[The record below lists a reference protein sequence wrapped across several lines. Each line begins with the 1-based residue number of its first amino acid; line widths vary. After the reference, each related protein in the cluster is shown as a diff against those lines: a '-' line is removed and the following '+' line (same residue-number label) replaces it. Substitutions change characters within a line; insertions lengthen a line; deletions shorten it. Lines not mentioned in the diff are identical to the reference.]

1 MKKYLLLM
9 LLVLIGMGASAST
22 EIKLTLGEKKTDSKN
37 PDWSSQVVTNAKEAI
52 QQGDFL
58 IFSFDEASSS
68 DQYAICNESGT
79 KIYTEGCKDNQDFY
93 NCADGQKDFV
103 LTVTKELYEAIQD
116 GGLQL
121 QYKGLQNLNG
131 CIKRIDV
138 AAGTSYKPTG
148 NYVTEIMS
156 TPQYIENWYSDGF
169 VLKTDHDYVDWTLR
183 VVCME
188 TGDDAY
194 AFLKKNKSGWP
205 SLMSGSDKF
214 SIAGWKYFEI
224 KINGELNG
232 LLRGEGLRIGGNN
245 YYIAGIYVYKDGTTA
260 PNWTEDNSD
269 IVDTYTFSD
278 PIDGTSGWSDWS
290 KGKIDGSFFEFEGR
304 GKGQP
309 GAVESTK
316 KIANTKN
323 NIIRLYLQDVHP
335 ETQISA
341 TDGGDGR
348 AAYIRQR
355 KQDANGGFY
364 YQNYADC
371 GSVDHY
377 DFELSDAITVFA
389 KGGDQ
394 VYKPIIGAEGVKTG
408 MLSTL
413 LLNGMNVAINHGQIT
428 KVEIRKSMVSKYVTG
443 YAVYTG
449 HNLSSQ
455 YWRSVAL
462 PYNLSREQLKKAFGD
477 DVVICELG
485 KSAVTKEKTTEEG
498 NLTHYHYGIS
508 FNFTKIPD
516 TEEGINANYPYMIKL
531 KNDVK
536 ENDSYP
542 IENVMADVRDY
553 QAYEFRTGQFD
564 LSALDAKEPNAGDAN
579 KDKLQKI
586 YDYETKIRTLLT
598 DKVRMIFKSTAPVF
612 DITNTEVGKVE
623 IINGTSNKTVL
634 KIPDNNGGATNYYL
648 YDNVLYPVKKFP
660 VNLSSGLAYVVL
672 PAETQSL
679 FDDQPDDATH
689 TGAKITYF
697 FCDENETT
705 GIEEIDMTPASVC
718 KAQQNV
724 YSLDGQL
731 VHKGLSVEGLAKGI
745 YIVNGKKVIIK

>member
-22 EIKLTLGEKKTDSKN
+22 EIQLELEKTTSSSDV
-37 PDWSSQVVTNAKEAI
+37 WSSQVVTNAKEVI
-52 QQGDFL
+52 KEGDLL

-68 DQYAICNESGT
+68 DQYAICNESGD
-79 KIYTEGCKDNQDFY
+79 KIYTEGCKDNEDWY
-93 NCADGQKDFV
+93 DCANGQKDFV
-103 LTVTKELYEAIQD
+103 LTVTKKFYDAIQS
-116 GGLQL
+116 GGLRL
-121 QYKGLQNLNG
+121 QYKGLKNLNG
-131 CIKRIDV
+131 HIKRIFED
-138 AAGTSYKPTG
+138 GNFYEPTG
-148 NYVTEIMS
+148 SNVKNVTEIMS
-156 TPQYIENWYSDGF
+156 TPQYIENWYSGGY
-169 VLKTDHDYVDWTLR
+169 VLKTDQDYVNKTLR

-194 AFLKKNKSGWP
+194 AFLKKNDSGWP

-245 YYIAGIYVYKDGTTA
+245 YYIAGIYVYDDGTTA
-260 PNWTEDNSD
+260 PNWGEEESD
-269 IVDTYTFSD
+269 VVDTYEFSQ
-278 PIDGTSGWSDWS
+278 PIDGTSGWAN
-290 KGKIDGSFFEFEGR
+290 GKIEGSFFEFTGR
-304 GKGQP
+304 SNGQP
-309 GAVESTK
+309 GAVESPK

-323 NIIRLYLQDVHP
+323 NIIRLYLDNTASN
-335 ETQISA
+335 TQIYA
-341 TDGGDGR
+341 KDAGDGR

-355 KQDANGGFY
+355 KQVENTEKFY
-364 YQNYADC
+364 YQDFADC
-371 GSVDHY
+371 GVADHY
-377 DFELSDAITVFA
+377 DFELSDAITVF
-389 KGGDQ
+389 DEWN
-394 VYKPIIGAEGVKTG
+394 KPKTGTDGVKTG

-413 LLNGMNVAINHGQIT
+413 LLNGMNVGINHGKIW
-428 KVEIRKSMVSKYVTG
+428 KLEIRKSMVSKYVTG
-443 YAVYTG
+443 YAIYMG
-449 HNLSSQ
+449 HKLSSK

-531 KNDVK
+531 KNGVK

-542 IENVMADVRDY
+542 IENVKADVRDY
-553 QAYEFRTGQFD
+553 QAYEFRTGKFD
-564 LSALDAKEPNAGDAN
+564 LSALDAKEPTAGDAN
-579 KDKLQKI
+579 YNELNKI
-586 YDYETKIRTLLT
+586 YKYEQVIKTELT
-598 DKVRMIFKSTAPVF
+598 DARMIFKSTAPVF
-612 DITNTEVGKVE
+612 DITNTGVDMVE
-623 IINGTSNKTVL
+623 IIKGTSNKTVL
-634 KIPDNNGGATNYYL
+634 NIPSENNGATNYYL
-648 YDNVLYPVKKFP
+648 YDNVLYPVKDHS
-660 VNLSSGLAYVVL
+660 VNLSSGLAYVVF
-672 PAETQSL
+672 PAETRIL
-679 FDDQPDDATH
+679 FEKQPDETQA
-689 TGAKITYF
+689 GAKITYF

>member
-22 EIKLTLGEKKTDSKN
+22 EIQLKLEETDSEN
-37 PDWSSQVVTNAKEAI
+37 PEWSSLVVTNAGEIK
-52 QQGDFL
+52 QGDFL
-58 IFSFDEASSS
+58 IFSFDPASSS
-68 DQYAICNESGT
+68 DQYAISNKNGD
-79 KIYTEGCKDNQDFY
+79 KIYTVGCKNNQNWY
-93 NCADGQKDFV
+93 NCADGQKYFV
-103 LTVTKELYEAIQD
+103 LTVTKKFCDDIQRD
-116 GGLQL
+116 GLLL
-121 QYKGLQNLNG
+121 QYKGLKNLKG
-131 CIKRIDV
+131 YIKRID
-138 AAGTSYKPTG
+138 YKPTG
-148 NYVTEIMS
+148 DNVTEIMS
-156 TPQYIENWYSDGF
+156 TPQYIKDWYSEGY
-169 VLKTDHDYVDWTLR
+169 VLHTNQDYTNQTLR

-245 YYIAGIYVYKDGTTA
+245 YYIAGIYVYDDGTTA
-260 PNWTEDNSD
+260 PNWGEEESD
-269 IVDTYTFSD
+269 IVDTYDFQNSV
-278 PIDGTSGWSDWS
+278 DGPVEGSSDWAS
-290 KGKIDGSFFEFEGR
+290 RTIAGSFFEFKGR
-304 GKGQP
+304 GQQRAIEP
-309 GAVESTK
+309 TK

-323 NIIRLYLQDVHP
+323 NIFRLYLKDTTSD
-335 ETQISA
+335 TQISA
-341 TDGGDGR
+341 KDAGDVN
-348 AAYIRQR
+348 AAYIRER
-355 KQDANGGFY
+355 KHDITNNSFY
-364 YQNYADC
+364 YQNFADC
-371 GSVDHY
+371 GVADHY
-377 DFELSDAITVFA
+377 DFELSDAITVF
-389 KGGDQ
+389 DDWD
-394 VYKPIIGAEGVKTG
+394 KPKTGTDGVKTG

-413 LLNGMNVAINHGQIT
+413 LLNGMNVGIKHGTIT
-428 KVEIRKSMVSKYVTG
+428 KLEIRKSMVSKYVTG
-443 YAVYTG
+443 YAIYMG
-449 HNLSSQ
+449 HKLSNT

-462 PYNLSREQLKKAFGD
+462 PYNLSHKQLKKAFGD

-531 KNDVK
+531 KSGVK
-536 ENDSYP
+536 PADFYP
-542 IENVMADVRDY
+542 IENVKADVRDY
-553 QAYEFRTGQFD
+553 QAYEFRTGQFN
-564 LSALDAKEPNAGDAN
+564 LDELNATMPAAGDHN
-579 KDKLQKI
+579 YDKLKDI
-586 YDYETKIRTLLT
+586 YDYEQEIKSKLT
-598 DKVRMIFKSTAPVF
+598 DKVHMIFKSTAPVF
-612 DITNTEVGKVE
+612 DITNTGVGNVE
-623 IINGTSNKTVL
+623 IINSTSNKTVL
-634 KIPDNNGGATNYYL
+634 KIPSENADATNYYL
-648 YDNVLYPVKKFP
+648 YDNVLYPVKDHS
-660 VNLSSGLAYVVL
+660 VNLSSGLAYVVF
-672 PAETQSL
+672 PAETRIL
-679 FDDQPDDATH
+679 FEKQPDETQA
-689 TGAKITYF
+689 GAKITYF

>member
-22 EIKLTLGEKKTDSKN
+22 DEIQLTWGENTSSSDG
-37 PDWSSQVVTNAKEAI
+37 WSSRVVTNAKEMI
-52 QQGDFL
+52 KQGDFL

-68 DQYAICNESGT
+68 DQYAICNESGD
-79 KIYTEGCKDNQDFY
+79 KIYTVGCKNNQNWY
-93 NCADGQKDFV
+93 NCANGQKDFV
-103 LTVTKELYEAIQD
+103 LTVTKKFYDAIQS
-116 GGLQL
+116 GGLRL
-121 QYKGLQNLNG
+121 QYKGLKRLKG
-131 CIKRIDV
+131 YIKRID
-138 AAGTSYKPTG
+138 YKPTG
-148 NYVTEIMS
+148 SDVTEIMS
-156 TPQYIENWYSDGF
+156 TPQYIKDWYSDGY
-169 VLKTDHDYVDWTLR
+169 VLHTDQDYVNKTLR

-194 AFLKKNKSGWP
+194 AFLKRNDDGWP

-232 LLRGEGLRIGGNN
+232 LLRGNGLRIGGNN
-245 YYIAGIYVYKDGTTA
+245 YYIAGIYVYNDGTMA

-269 IVDTYTFSD
+269 IVDTYTFSQ

-290 KGKIDGSFFEFEGR
+290 SGRIDGSFFEFEGR

-309 GAVESTK
+309 GAVESLK

-335 ETQISA
+335 ETQIAA

-348 AAYIRQR
+348 ATYIRQR

-389 KGGDQ
+389 KGDQ
-394 VYKPIIGAEGVKTG
+394 GYRPIIGADGVKTG

-413 LLNGMNVAINHGQIT
+413 LLNGMNVAIYHGKIT
-428 KVEIRKSMVSKYVTG
+428 KVEIRKSMVSKYVSG
-443 YAVYTG
+443 YAIYTG
-449 HNLSSQ
+449 HHLSSK

-462 PYNLSREQLKKAFGD
+462 PYNLSHKQLKKAFGD

-531 KNDVK
+531 KSGVK
-536 ENDSYP
+536 PADFYP
-542 IENVMADVRDY
+542 IENVKADVRDY

-564 LSALDAKEPNAGDAN
+564 LSALDAKEPTAGDKN
-579 KDKLQKI
+579 YDELNKI
-586 YDYETKIRTLLT
+586 YKYEQDIKTDLT
-598 DKVRMIFKSTAPVF
+598 DAHMIFKSTAPVF
-612 DITNTEVGKVE
+612 DITNTDVGSVE
-623 IINGTSNKTVL
+623 NINGIPHKTVL
-634 KIPDNNGGATNYYL
+634 NIPSENNGATNYYL
-648 YDNVLYPVKKFP
+648 YDNVLYPVKDKS
-660 VNLSSGLAYVVL
+660 VKLSSGLAYVVF
-672 PAETQSL
+672 PAETRIL
-679 FDDQPDDATH
+679 FEKQPDETQA
-689 TGAKITYF
+689 GAKITYF

-705 GIEEIDMTPASVC
+705 GIEEIDMTPTSVC

-731 VHKGLSVEGLAKGI
+731 IHKGLSVEGLAKGI

>member
-22 EIKLTLGEKKTDSKN
+22 DIQLKLEKTDSEN
-37 PDWSSQVVTNAKEAI
+37 PEWSSLVVTNAGEIK
-52 QQGDFL
+52 QGDFL

-68 DQYAICNESGT
+68 DQYAICNESGD
-79 KIYTEGCKDNQDFY
+79 KIYTVGCKNNQNWY
-93 NCADGQKDFV
+93 NCAGGQKDFV
-103 LTVTKELYEAIQD
+103 LTVTKKFYDAIQS
-116 GGLQL
+116 GGLRL
-121 QYKGLQNLNG
+121 QYKGLKHLNG
-131 CIKRIDV
+131 YIKRID
-138 AAGTSYKPTG
+138 YKPTG
-148 NYVTEIMS
+148 SNVTNVTEIMS

-169 VLKTDHDYVDWTLR
+169 VLHTDQDYVNKTLR

-245 YYIAGIYVYKDGTTA
+245 YYIAGIYVYDDGTTA

-269 IVDTYTFSD
+269 IVDTYTFSN
-278 PIDGTSGWSDWS
+278 PIDGTSDWSDWS
-290 KGKIDGSFFEFEGR
+290 SGRIDGSFFEFEGR

-323 NIIRLYLQDVHP
+323 NIIRLCLQDVQP
-335 ETQISA
+335 DALISA

-348 AAYIRQR
+348 ATYIRQR

-389 KGGDQ
+389 KGDQ
-394 VYKPIIGAEGVKTG
+394 GYRPITGAAGVKTG

-413 LLNGMNVAINHGQIT
+413 LLNGMNVAIYHGKIT

-443 YAVYTG
+443 YAIYTG
-449 HNLSSQ
+449 HHLSSK

-462 PYNLSREQLKKAFGD
+462 PYNLSHKQLKKAFGD

-531 KNDVK
+531 KSGVK
-536 ENDSYP
+536 PADFYP
-542 IENVMADVRDY
+542 IENVKADVRDY
-553 QAYEFRTGQFD
+553 QAYEFRTGQFN
-564 LSALDAKEPNAGDAN
+564 LDELNATMPAAGDHN
-579 KDKLQKI
+579 YDKLKEI
-586 YDYETKIRTLLT
+586 YDYEQEIKSKLT
-598 DKVRMIFKSTAPVF
+598 DKVHMIFKSTAPVF
-612 DITNTEVGKVE
+612 DITNTGVGNVE
-623 IINGTSNKTVL
+623 IINSTSNKTVL
-634 KIPDNNGGATNYYL
+634 KIPSENADATNYYL
-648 YDNVLYPVKKFP
+648 YDNVLYPVKDHS
-660 VNLSSGLAYVVL
+660 VNLSSGLAYVVF
-672 PAETQSL
+672 PAETRIL
-679 FDDQPDDATH
+679 FEKQPDETQA
-689 TGAKITYF
+689 GAKITYF

>member
-22 EIKLTLGEKKTDSKN
+22 DEIQLTWGETTSSSDG
-37 PDWSSQVVTNAKEAI
+37 WSSLVVTNAKEVI
-52 QQGDFL
+52 KEGDLL
-58 IFSFDEASSS
+58 IFSFDAASST
-68 DQYAICNESGT
+68 DQYAISNENGV
-79 KIYTEGCKDNQDFY
+79 KIYTEGCKDNEDWY
-93 NCADGQKDFV
+93 DCANGQKDFV
-103 LTVTKELYEAIQD
+103 LTVTRKFYDDIHN
-116 GGLQL
+116 GGLRL
-121 QYKGLQNLNG
+121 QYKGLKNLNG
-131 CIKRIDV
+131 HIKRFED
-138 AAGTSYKPTG
+138 GNFYKPTG
-148 NYVTEIMS
+148 SNVTEIMS
-156 TPQYIENWYSDGF
+156 TPQHIENWYSNGF
-169 VLKTDHDYVDWTLR
+169 VLKTDHDYVNWTLR
-183 VVCME
+183 VVCKE

-194 AFLKKNKSGWP
+194 AFLKRNDDGWP

-232 LLRGEGLRIGGNN
+232 LLRGNGLRIGGNN
-245 YYIAGIYVYKDGTTA
+245 YYIAGIYVYNDGTMA

-269 IVDTYTFSD
+269 IVDTYTFSQ

-290 KGKIDGSFFEFEGR
+290 SGRIDGSFFEFEGR

-323 NIIRLYLQDVHP
+323 NIIRLYLQKAQSDA
-335 ETQISA
+335 QISA

-371 GSVDHY
+371 GYVDHY

-389 KGGDQ
+389 KGDQ
-394 VYKPIIGAEGVKTG
+394 GYKPIIGAEGVKTG

-413 LLNGMNVAINHGQIT
+413 LLNGMNVAIYHGKIT

-443 YAVYTG
+443 YAIYTG
-449 HNLSSQ
+449 HKLSST

-462 PYNLSREQLKKAFGD
+462 PYNLSREQLEKAFGK

-485 KSAVTKEKTTEEG
+485 ESKVTKEKTTEEG

-508 FNFTKIPD
+508 FNFTKIPNG
-516 TEEGINANYPYMIKL
+516 EGINANYPYMIKL
-531 KNDVK
+531 KNGVK
-536 ENDSYP
+536 PADFYP
-542 IENVMADVRDY
+542 IENVKADVRDY
-553 QAYEFRTGQFD
+553 QAYEFRTGQFN
-564 LSALDAKEPNAGDAN
+564 LDELNATMPAAGDHN
-579 KDKLQKI
+579 YDKLKEI
-586 YDYETKIRTLLT
+586 YDYEQEIKTDLT
-598 DKVRMIFKSTAPVF
+598 DARMIFKSTAPVF
-612 DITNTEVGKVE
+612 NITNTGVDKVE
-623 IINGTSNKTVL
+623 IIKGTSNKTVL
-634 KIPDNNGGATNYYL
+634 NIPSENNGATNYYL
-648 YDNVLYPVKKFP
+648 YDNVLYPVKKSP
-660 VNLSSGLAYVVL
+660 VKLSSGLAYVVL
-672 PAETQSL
+672 PAETRSL
-679 FDDQPDDATH
+679 FDNQPDDAAQA
-689 TGAKITYF
+689 GAKITYF

>member
-9 LLVLIGMGASAST
+9 LLVLIGMEASAST
-22 EIKLTLGEKKTDSKN
+22 DEIQLTWGEKTSSSDG
-37 PDWSSQVVTNAKEAI
+37 WSSLMVTNAGEIK
-52 QQGDFL
+52 QGDFL

-68 DQYAICNESGT
+68 DQYAISNKSGD
-79 KIYTEGCKDNQDFY
+79 KIYTVGCKNNQNWY
-93 NCADGQKDFV
+93 NCADGQKYFV
-103 LTVTKELYEAIQD
+103 LTVTKKFCDDIQRD
-116 GGLQL
+116 GLLL
-121 QYKGLQNLNG
+121 QYKGLKNLKG
-131 CIKRIDV
+131 YIKRID
-138 AAGTSYKPTG
+138 YKPTG
-148 NYVTEIMS
+148 DNVTEIMS
-156 TPQYIENWYSDGF
+156 TPQYIKDWYSDGY
-169 VLKTDHDYVDWTLR
+169 VLKTDQDYVNKTLR

-245 YYIAGIYVYKDGTTA
+245 YYIAGIYVYDDGTTA
-260 PNWTEDNSD
+260 PNWGEEESD
-269 IVDTYTFSD
+269 IVDTYDFQNSV
-278 PIDGTSGWSDWS
+278 DGPVEGSSDWAS
-290 KGKIDGSFFEFEGR
+290 RTIAGSFFEFKGR
-304 GKGQP
+304 GQQRAIEP
-309 GAVESTK
+309 TK

-323 NIIRLYLQDVHP
+323 NIIRLYLKDTTSD
-335 ETQISA
+335 TQISA
-341 TDGGDGR
+341 KDAGDVN
-348 AAYIRQR
+348 AAYIRER
-355 KQDANGGFY
+355 KHDITNNSFY
-364 YQNYADC
+364 YQNFADC
-371 GSVDHY
+371 GVADHY
-377 DFELSDAITVFA
+377 DFELSDAITVF
-389 KGGDQ
+389 DDWD
-394 VYKPIIGAEGVKTG
+394 KPKTGTDGVKTG

-413 LLNGMNVAINHGQIT
+413 LLNGMNVGIKHGTIT
-428 KVEIRKSMVSKYVTG
+428 KLEIRKSMVSKYVTG
-443 YAVYTG
+443 YAIYMG
-449 HNLSSQ
+449 HKLSNT

-462 PYNLSREQLKKAFGD
+462 PYNLSREQLEKAFGD

-485 KSAVTKEKTTEEG
+485 ESKVTKEKTTEEG

-531 KNDVK
+531 KSGVK
-536 ENDSYP
+536 PADFYP
-542 IENVMADVRDY
+542 IENVKADVRDY

-564 LSALDAKEPNAGDAN
+564 LSALDAKEPTAGD
-579 KDKLQKI
+579 DKYEKLKEI
-586 YDYETKIRTLLT
+586 YDYEQEIKEDLT
-598 DKVRMIFKSTAPVF
+598 DARMIFKSTAPVF
-612 DITNTEVGKVE
+612 DITNTGVDKVE

-634 KIPDNNGGATNYYL
+634 NIPSENGGATNYYL
-648 YDNVLYPVKKFP
+648 YDNVLYPVKTSP
-660 VNLSSGLAYVVL
+660 VKLSSGLAYVVF
-672 PAETQSL
+672 PAATRIL
-679 FDDQPDDATH
+679 FEQPDDTAQA
-689 TGAKITYF
+689 GAKITYF

>member
-22 EIKLTLGEKKTDSKN
+22 DEIQLTWGEKTSSSDG
-37 PDWSSQVVTNAKEAI
+37 WSSLVVTNAGEIK
-52 QQGDFL
+52 QGDFL
-58 IFSFDEASSS
+58 IFSFDAASSS
-68 DQYAICNESGT
+68 DLYAISNKSGD
-79 KIYTEGCKDNQDFY
+79 KIYTVGCKNNQNWY
-93 NCADGQKDFV
+93 NCADGQEYFV
-103 LTVTKELYEAIQD
+103 LTVTKKFCDDIQKD
-116 GGLQL
+116 GLLL
-121 QYKGLQNLNG
+121 QYKGLQHLKG
-131 CIKRIDV
+131 YIKRID
-138 AAGTSYKPTG
+138 YKPTG
-148 NYVTEIMS
+148 DNVTNVTEIMS
-156 TPQYIENWYSDGF
+156 TPQYIKDWYSDGF
-169 VLKTDHDYVDWTLR
+169 VLHTDQDYVNKTLR

-224 KINGELNG
+224 KINGELDG

-245 YYIAGIYVYKDGTTA
+245 YYIAGIYVYDDGTTA
-260 PNWTEDNSD
+260 PNWGEEESD
-269 IVDTYTFSD
+269 IVDTYDFQNSV
-278 PIDGTSGWSDWS
+278 DGPVEGSSDWAS
-290 KGKIDGSFFEFEGR
+290 RTIAGSFFEFKGR
-304 GKGQP
+304 GQQRAIEP
-309 GAVESTK
+309 TK

-323 NIIRLYLQDVHP
+323 NIIRLYLKDTTSD
-335 ETQISA
+335 TQISA
-341 TDGGDGR
+341 KDAGDVN
-348 AAYIRQR
+348 AAYIRER
-355 KQDANGGFY
+355 KHDITNNSFY
-364 YQNYADC
+364 YQNFADC
-371 GSVDHY
+371 GVADHY
-377 DFELSDAITVFA
+377 DFELSDAITVF
-389 KGGDQ
+389 DDWD
-394 VYKPIIGAEGVKTG
+394 KPKTGTDGVKTG

-413 LLNGMNVAINHGQIT
+413 LLNGMNVGIKHGTIT
-428 KVEIRKSMVSKYVTG
+428 KLEIRKSMVSKYVTG
-443 YAVYTG
+443 YAIYMG
-449 HNLSSQ
+449 HKLSNT

-485 KSAVTKEKTTEEG
+485 ESKVTKEKTTEEG

-531 KNDVK
+531 KSGVK
-536 ENDSYP
+536 PADFYP
-542 IENVMADVRDY
+542 IENVKADVRDY
-553 QAYEFRTGQFD
+553 QAYEFRTGHFD
-564 LSALDAKEPNAGDAN
+564 LSALDATMPAAGDAN
-579 KDKLQKI
+579 YDKLKEI
-586 YDYETKIRTLLT
+586 YDYEQDIKTDLT
-598 DKVRMIFKSTAPVF
+598 DARMIFKSTAPVF
-612 DITNTEVGKVE
+612 DITNTGVDKVE

-634 KIPDNNGGATNYYL
+634 NIPSENNGATNYYL
-648 YDNVLYPVKKFP
+648 YDNVLYPVKKSP
-660 VNLSSGLAYVVL
+660 VKLSSGLAYVVF
-672 PAETQSL
+672 PAATRIL
-679 FDDQPDDATH
+679 FEQPDDTAQA
-689 TGAKITYF
+689 GAKITYF

>member
-22 EIKLTLGEKKTDSKN
+22 DEIQLTWGENTSSSDG
-37 PDWSSQVVTNAKEAI
+37 WSSRVVTNAKEMI
-52 QQGDFL
+52 KQGDFL

-68 DQYAICNESGT
+68 DQYAICNESGD
-79 KIYTEGCKDNQDFY
+79 KIYTVGCKNNQNWY
-93 NCADGQKDFV
+93 NCANGQKDFV
-103 LTVTKELYEAIQD
+103 LTVTKKFYDAIQS
-116 GGLQL
+116 GGLRL
-121 QYKGLQNLNG
+121 QYKGLKSLKG
-131 CIKRIDV
+131 YIKRID
-138 AAGTSYKPTG
+138 YKPTG
-148 NYVTEIMS
+148 SDVTEIMS

-169 VLKTDHDYVDWTLR
+169 VLHTDQDYVNKTIR

-194 AFLKKNKSGWP
+194 AFLKRNDDGWP

-232 LLRGEGLRIGGNN
+232 LLRGNGLRIGGNN
-245 YYIAGIYVYKDGTTA
+245 YYIAGIYVYDDGTTA

-278 PIDGTSGWSDWS
+278 PIDGTNGWSDWS
-290 KGKIDGSFFEFEGR
+290 KGRIDGSFFEFEGR
-304 GKGQP
+304 SKGQP
-309 GAVESTK
+309 GAVESLK

-335 ETQISA
+335 DTQISA

-348 AAYIRQR
+348 ATYIRQR

-371 GSVDHY
+371 GSAPYY

-389 KGGDQ
+389 KGDQ
-394 VYKPIIGAEGVKTG
+394 GYRPIIGADGVKTG

-413 LLNGMNVAINHGQIT
+413 LLNGMNVAINHGKIT

-443 YAVYTG
+443 YAIYTG
-449 HNLSSQ
+449 HHLSSQ

-462 PYNLSREQLKKAFGD
+462 PYNLSRDQLKKAFGN

-485 KSAVTKEKTTEEG
+485 KSEVTKEKTTEG
-498 NLTHYHYGIS
+498 NQTHYHYGIS
-508 FNFTKIPD
+508 FNFTEIPD

-531 KNDVK
+531 KNGVK
-536 ENDSYP
+536 PADFYP
-542 IENVMADVRDY
+542 IENVKADVRDY
-553 QAYEFRTGQFD
+553 QAYEFRTGQFN
-564 LSALDAKEPNAGDAN
+564 LDELNATMPAAGDHN
-579 KDKLQKI
+579 YDKLKEI
-586 YDYETKIRTLLT
+586 YDYEQDIKTDLT
-598 DKVRMIFKSTAPVF
+598 DARMIFKSTAPVF
-612 DITNTEVGKVE
+612 DITNTGVGNVE
-623 IINGTSNKTVL
+623 IIKGTSNKTVL
-634 KIPDNNGGATNYYL
+634 NIPSENNGATNYYL
-648 YDNVLYPVKKFP
+648 YDNVLYPVKKSP
-660 VNLSSGLAYVVL
+660 VKLSSGLAYVVF
-672 PAETQSL
+672 PAATRIL
-679 FDDQPDDATH
+679 FEQPDDTAQA
-689 TGAKITYF
+689 GAKITYF

>member
-22 EIKLTLGEKKTDSKN
+22 DEIQLTWGETTSSSDG
-37 PDWSSQVVTNAKEAI
+37 WSSQVVTNAEKI
-52 QQGDFL
+52 KQGDFL
-58 IFSFDEASSS
+58 IFSFDAASSS
-68 DQYAICNESGT
+68 DQYAISNKSGD
-79 KIYTEGCKDNQDFY
+79 KIYTVGCKNNQNWY
-93 NCADGQKDFV
+93 NCADGQEYFV
-103 LTVTKELYEAIQD
+103 LTVTKKFCDDIQKD
-116 GGLQL
+116 GLLL
-121 QYKGLQNLNG
+121 QYKGLKHLNG
-131 CIKRIDV
+131 YIKRID
-138 AAGTSYKPTG
+138 YKPTG
-148 NYVTEIMS
+148 SNVTEIMS
-156 TPQYIENWYSDGF
+156 TPQYIENWYSDGY
-169 VLKTDHDYVDWTLR
+169 VLHTNQDYTNKTLR

-245 YYIAGIYVYKDGTTA
+245 YYIAGIYVYDDGTTA
-260 PNWTEDNSD
+260 PNWGEEESD
-269 IVDTYTFSD
+269 IVDTYDFQNSV
-278 PIDGTSGWSDWS
+278 DGPVEGSSDWAS
-290 KGKIDGSFFEFEGR
+290 RTIAGSFFEFKGR
-304 GKGQP
+304 GQQRAIEP
-309 GAVESTK
+309 TK

-323 NIIRLYLQDVHP
+323 NIIRLYLKDTTSD
-335 ETQISA
+335 TQISA
-341 TDGGDGR
+341 KDAGDVN
-348 AAYIRQR
+348 AAYIRER
-355 KQDANGGFY
+355 KHDITNNSFY
-364 YQNYADC
+364 YQNFADC
-371 GSVDHY
+371 GVADHY
-377 DFELSDAITVFA
+377 DFELSDAITVF
-389 KGGDQ
+389 DDWD
-394 VYKPIIGAEGVKTG
+394 KPKTGTDGVKTG

-413 LLNGMNVAINHGQIT
+413 LLNGMNVGIKHGTIT
-428 KVEIRKSMVSKYVTG
+428 KLEIRKSMVSKYVTG
-443 YAVYTG
+443 YAIYMG
-449 HNLSSQ
+449 HKLSNT

-462 PYNLSREQLKKAFGD
+462 PYNLSREQLEKAFGD

-485 KSAVTKEKTTEEG
+485 ESKVTKEKTTEEG

-531 KNDVK
+531 KSGVK
-536 ENDSYP
+536 PADFYP
-542 IENVMADVRDY
+542 IENVKADVRDY
-553 QAYEFRTGQFD
+553 QAYEFRTGHFD
-564 LSALDAKEPNAGDAN
+564 LSALDATMPAVGDAN
-579 KDKLQKI
+579 YDKLKEI
-586 YDYETKIRTLLT
+586 YDYEQDIKTDLT
-598 DKVRMIFKSTAPVF
+598 DARMIFKSTAPVF
-612 DITNTEVGKVE
+612 DITNTGVDKVE

-634 KIPDNNGGATNYYL
+634 NIPSENNGATNYYL
-648 YDNVLYPVKKFP
+648 YDNVLYPVKKSP
-660 VNLSSGLAYVVL
+660 VKLSSGLAYVVF
-672 PAETQSL
+672 PAATRIL
-679 FDDQPDDATH
+679 FEQPDDTAQA
-689 TGAKITYF
+689 GAKITYF

>member
-22 EIKLTLGEKKTDSKN
+22 DEIQLTWGEKTSSSDG
-37 PDWSSQVVTNAKEAI
+37 WSSLMVTNAGEIK
-52 QQGDFL
+52 QGDFL

-68 DQYAICNESGT
+68 DQYAISNKNGD
-79 KIYTEGCKDNQDFY
+79 KIYTVGCKNNQNWY
-93 NCADGQKDFV
+93 NCADGQKYFV
-103 LTVTKELYEAIQD
+103 LTVTKKFCDDIQRD
-116 GGLQL
+116 GLLL
-121 QYKGLQNLNG
+121 QYKGLKNLKG
-131 CIKRIDV
+131 YIKRID
-138 AAGTSYKPTG
+138 YKPTG
-148 NYVTEIMS
+148 SNVTNVTEIMS
-156 TPQYIENWYSDGF
+156 KPQYIENWYSDGF
-169 VLKTDHDYVDWTLR
+169 VLHTDQNYVNKTLR

-245 YYIAGIYVYKDGTTA
+245 YYIAGIYVYDDGTTA
-260 PNWTEDNSD
+260 PNWGEEESD
-269 IVDTYTFSD
+269 IVDTYDFQNSV
-278 PIDGTSGWSDWS
+278 DGPVEGSSDWAS
-290 KGKIDGSFFEFEGR
+290 RTIAGSFFEFKGR
-304 GKGQP
+304 GQQRAIEP
-309 GAVESTK
+309 TK

-323 NIIRLYLQDVHP
+323 NIIRLYLKDTTSD
-335 ETQISA
+335 TQISA
-341 TDGGDGR
+341 KDAGDVN
-348 AAYIRQR
+348 AAYIRER
-355 KQDANGGFY
+355 KHDITNNSFY
-364 YQNYADC
+364 YQNFADC
-371 GSVDHY
+371 GVADHY
-377 DFELSDAITVFA
+377 DFELSDAITVF
-389 KGGDQ
+389 DDWD
-394 VYKPIIGAEGVKTG
+394 KPKTGTDGVKTG

-413 LLNGMNVAINHGQIT
+413 LLNGMNVGIKHGTIT
-428 KVEIRKSMVSKYVTG
+428 KLEIRKSMVSKYVTG
-443 YAVYTG
+443 YAIYMG
-449 HNLSSQ
+449 HKLSNT

-462 PYNLSREQLKKAFGD
+462 PYNLSREQLEKSFGD

-485 KSAVTKEKTTEEG
+485 ESKVTKEKTTEEG
-498 NLTHYHYGIS
+498 NLTHYHYSIS

-516 TEEGINANYPYMIKL
+516 GEGINANYPYMIKL
-531 KNDVK
+531 KSGVK
-536 ENDSYP
+536 PADFYP
-542 IENVMADVRDY
+542 IENVKADVRDY

-564 LSALDAKEPNAGDAN
+564 LSALDAKEPTAGDKN
-579 KDKLQKI
+579 YDELNKI
-586 YDYETKIRTLLT
+586 YKYEQDIKTDLT
-598 DKVRMIFKSTAPVF
+598 DARMIFKSTAPVF
-612 DITNTEVGKVE
+612 DITNTGVDKVE

-634 KIPDNNGGATNYYL
+634 NIPSENNGATNYYL
-648 YDNVLYPVKKFP
+648 YDNVLYPVKDKS
-660 VNLSSGLAYVVL
+660 VKLSSGLAYVVF
-672 PAETQSL
+672 PAATRIL
-679 FDDQPDDATH
+679 FEQPDDTAQA
-689 TGAKITYF
+689 GAKITYF

>member
-22 EIKLTLGEKKTDSKN
+22 EIQLELEKTTSSSDG
-37 PDWSSQVVTNAKEAI
+37 WSSQVVTNAKEAI

-58 IFSFDEASSS
+58 IFSFDPASSS
-68 DQYAICNESGT
+68 DQYAICNESGD
-79 KIYTEGCKDNQDFY
+79 KIYTVGCKNNQNWY
-93 NCADGQKDFV
+93 NCANGQKDFV
-103 LTVTKELYEAIQD
+103 LTVTKKFYDAIQS
-116 GGLQL
+116 GGLRL
-121 QYKGLQNLNG
+121 QYKGLQHLNG
-131 CIKRIDV
+131 YIKRID
-138 AAGTSYKPTG
+138 YKPTG
-148 NYVTEIMS
+148 DNVTEIMS
-156 TPQYIENWYSDGF
+156 TPQYIKDWYSDGY
-169 VLKTDHDYVDWTLR
+169 VLHTDQDYVNKTLR

-194 AFLKKNKSGWP
+194 AFLKRNDDGWP

-232 LLRGEGLRIGGNN
+232 LLRGNGLRIGGNN
-245 YYIAGIYVYKDGTTA
+245 YYIAGIYVYDDGTTA

-290 KGKIDGSFFEFEGR
+290 KGRIDGSFFEFEGR
-304 GKGQP
+304 SKGQP
-309 GAVESTK
+309 GAVESLK

-335 ETQISA
+335 DTQISA

-348 AAYIRQR
+348 ATYIRQR

-371 GSVDHY
+371 GYVDHY
-377 DFELSDAITVFA
+377 DFELSDAITVFG
-389 KGGDQ
+389 KGDQ
-394 VYKPIIGAEGVKTG
+394 GYKPIIGAEGVKTG

-413 LLNGMNVAINHGQIT
+413 LLNGMNVAINHGKIT

-443 YAVYTG
+443 YAIYTG
-449 HNLSSQ
+449 HKLSST

-462 PYNLSREQLKKAFGD
+462 PYNLSREQLEKAFGK

-485 KSAVTKEKTTEEG
+485 ESKVTKEETKTD

-516 TEEGINANYPYMIKL
+516 GEGINANYPYMIKL
-531 KNDVK
+531 KNGVK
-536 ENDSYP
+536 PADFYP
-542 IENVMADVRDY
+542 IENVKADVRDY
-553 QAYEFRTGQFD
+553 QAYEFRTGKFD

-579 KDKLQKI
+579 KEKLQEI
-586 YDYETKIRTLLT
+586 YDYEQEIKSKLT
-598 DKVRMIFKSTAPVF
+598 DKVHMIFKSTAPVF
-612 DITNTEVGKVE
+612 DITNTGVGNVE
-623 IINGTSNKTVL
+623 IINHTSNKTVL
-634 KIPDNNGGATNYYL
+634 NIPSENADATNYYL
-648 YDNVLYPVKKFP
+648 YDNVLYPVKDHS
-660 VNLSSGLAYVVL
+660 VNLSSGLAYVVF
-672 PAETQSL
+672 PAATRIL
-679 FDDQPDDATH
+679 FEQPDDTAQA
-689 TGAKITYF
+689 GAKITYF

-745 YIVNGKKVIIK
+745 YIVNGKR

>member
-22 EIKLTLGEKKTDSKN
+22 DEIQLTWGENTSSSDG
-37 PDWSSQVVTNAKEAI
+37 WSSRVVTNAKEMI
-52 QQGDFL
+52 KQGDFL

-68 DQYAICNESGT
+68 DQYAICNESGD
-79 KIYTEGCKDNQDFY
+79 KIYTVGCKNNQNWY
-93 NCADGQKDFV
+93 NCANGQKDFV
-103 LTVTKELYEAIQD
+103 LTVTKKFYDAIQS
-116 GGLQL
+116 GGLRL
-121 QYKGLQNLNG
+121 QYKGLKSLKG
-131 CIKRIDV
+131 YIKRID
-138 AAGTSYKPTG
+138 YKPTG
-148 NYVTEIMS
+148 SDVTEIMS
-156 TPQYIENWYSDGF
+156 TPQYIENWYSEGF
-169 VLKTDHDYVDWTLR
+169 VLHTDQDYLNKTLR

-194 AFLKKNKSGWP
+194 AFLKRNDDGWP

-232 LLRGEGLRIGGNN
+232 LLRGNGLRIGGNN
-245 YYIAGIYVYKDGTTA
+245 YYIAGIYVYDDGTMA
-260 PNWTEDNSD
+260 PNWGEEESD
-269 IVDTYTFSD
+269 VVDTYEFSQ
-278 PIDGTSGWSDWS
+278 PIDGSNGWASYTIS
-290 KGKIDGSFFEFEGR
+290 GSFFEFKGR
-304 GKGQP
+304 GQQHAIEP
-309 GAVESTK
+309 TK

-323 NIIRLYLQDVHP
+323 NIIRLYLKDTTSD
-335 ETQISA
+335 TQISA
-341 TDGGDGR
+341 KDAGDVN
-348 AAYIRQR
+348 AAYIRER
-355 KQDANGGFY
+355 KHDKTNNSFY
-364 YQNYADC
+364 YQNFADC
-371 GSVDHY
+371 GVADHY

-389 KGGDQ
+389 D
-394 VYKPIIGAEGVKTG
+394 YNMPIINDPAGVKTG

-413 LLNGMNVAINHGQIT
+413 LLNGMNVGIKHGTIT
-428 KVEIRKSMVSKYVTG
+428 KLEIRKSMVSKYVTG
-443 YAVYTG
+443 YAIYMG
-449 HNLSSQ
+449 HKLSNT

-462 PYNLSREQLKKAFGD
+462 PYNLSREQLEKAFGD

-485 KSAVTKEKTTEEG
+485 ESKVTKEETKTD

-516 TEEGINANYPYMIKL
+516 GEGINANYPYMIKL
-531 KNDVK
+531 KSGVK
-536 ENDSYP
+536 PADFYP
-542 IENVMADVRDY
+542 IENVKADVRDY

-579 KDKLQKI
+579 KDKLQEI
-586 YDYETKIRTLLT
+586 YDYEQEIKTHLT
-598 DKVRMIFKSTAPVF
+598 DARMIFKSTAPVF
-612 DITNTEVGKVE
+612 DITNTGVGNVE
-623 IINGTSNKTVL
+623 IINSTSNKTVL
-634 KIPDNNGGATNYYL
+634 NIPSKNAGATNYYL
-648 YDNVLYPVKKFP
+648 YDNVLYPVKDHS
-660 VNLSSGLAYVVL
+660 VNLSSGLAYVVF
-672 PAETQSL
+672 PAATRIL
-679 FDDQPDDATH
+679 FEQPDDTAQA
-689 TGAKITYF
+689 GAKITYF

>member
-22 EIKLTLGEKKTDSKN
+22 DEIQLTWGETTCSSDG
-37 PDWSSQVVTNAKEAI
+37 WSSLVVTNAKEVI
-52 QQGDFL
+52 KEGDLL
-58 IFSFDEASSS
+58 IFSFDAASST
-68 DQYAICNESGT
+68 DQYAISNENGV
-79 KIYTEGCKDNQDFY
+79 KIYTEGCKDNEDWY
-93 NCADGQKDFV
+93 DCANGQKDFV
-103 LTVTKELYEAIQD
+103 LTVTRKFYDDIHN
-116 GGLQL
+116 GGLRL
-121 QYKGLQNLNG
+121 QYKGLKNLNG
-131 CIKRIDV
+131 HIKRFED
-138 AAGTSYKPTG
+138 GNFYKPTG
-148 NYVTEIMS
+148 SNVTEIMS
-156 TPQYIENWYSDGF
+156 TPQHIENWYSNGF
-169 VLKTDHDYVDWTLR
+169 VLKTDHDYVNWTLR
-183 VVCME
+183 VVCKE

-194 AFLKKNKSGWP
+194 AFLKRNDDGWP

-232 LLRGEGLRIGGNN
+232 LLRGNGLRIGGNN
-245 YYIAGIYVYKDGTTA
+245 YYIAGIYVYNDGTMA

-269 IVDTYTFSD
+269 IVDTYTFSQ

-290 KGKIDGSFFEFEGR
+290 SGRIDGSFFEFEGR

-323 NIIRLYLQDVHP
+323 NIIRLYLQKAQSDA
-335 ETQISA
+335 QISA

-371 GSVDHY
+371 GYVDHC

-389 KGGDQ
+389 KGDQ
-394 VYKPIIGAEGVKTG
+394 GYRPIIGADGVKTG

-413 LLNGMNVAINHGQIT
+413 LLNGMNVAIYHGQIT

-449 HNLSSQ
+449 HHLSST

-462 PYNLSREQLKKAFGD
+462 PYNLSREQLKKAFGN

-485 KSAVTKEKTTEEG
+485 QSTVTKEKKTDG
-498 NLTHYHYGIS
+498 DLTHYHYGIS
-508 FNFTKIPD
+508 FNFTKIPNG
-516 TEEGINANYPYMIKL
+516 EGINANYPYMIKL
-531 KNDVK
+531 KNGVK
-536 ENDSYP
+536 PADFYP
-542 IENVMADVRDY
+542 IENVKADVRDY

-564 LSALDAKEPNAGDAN
+564 LSALDAKEPTAGD
-579 KDKLQKI
+579 DKYEKLKEI
-586 YDYETKIRTLLT
+586 YDYEQEIKEDLT
-598 DKVRMIFKSTAPVF
+598 DARMIFKSTAPVF
-612 DITNTEVGKVE
+612 DITNTGVDKVE
-623 IINGTSNKTVL
+623 IIKGTSNKTVL
-634 KIPDNNGGATNYYL
+634 NIPSENNGATNYYL
-648 YDNVLYPVKKFP
+648 YDNVLYPVKKSP
-660 VNLSSGLAYVVL
+660 VKLSSGLAYVVF
-672 PAETQSL
+672 PAATRIL
-679 FDDQPDDATH
+679 FEQPDDAAQA
-689 TGAKITYF
+689 GAKITYF

>member
-22 EIKLTLGEKKTDSKN
+22 DEIQLTWGETTSSSDG
-37 PDWSSQVVTNAKEAI
+37 WSSQVVTNAKEMI
-52 QQGDFL
+52 KQGDFL

-68 DQYAICNESGT
+68 DQYAISNKSGD
-79 KIYTEGCKDNQDFY
+79 KIYTVGCKNNQNWY
-93 NCADGQKDFV
+93 NCADGQKYFV
-103 LTVTKELYEAIQD
+103 LTVTKKFCDDIQRD
-116 GGLQL
+116 GLLL
-121 QYKGLQNLNG
+121 QYKGLKNLKG
-131 CIKRIDV
+131 YIKRID
-138 AAGTSYKPTG
+138 YKPTG
-148 NYVTEIMS
+148 DNVTEIMS
-156 TPQYIENWYSDGF
+156 TPQYIKDWYSDGY
-169 VLKTDHDYVDWTLR
+169 VLKTDQDYVNKTLR

-194 AFLKKNKSGWP
+194 AFLKRNDDGWP
-205 SLMSGSDKF
+205 SLMLGSDKF

-232 LLRGEGLRIGGNN
+232 LLRGNGLRIGGNN
-245 YYIAGIYVYKDGTTA
+245 YYIAGIYIYNDGTMA

-269 IVDTYTFSD
+269 IVDTYTFSQ

-290 KGKIDGSFFEFEGR
+290 SGRIDGSFFEFEGR

-309 GAVESTK
+309 GAVESLK

-335 ETQISA
+335 ETQIAA

-348 AAYIRQR
+348 ATYIRQR

-389 KGGDQ
+389 KGDQ
-394 VYKPIIGAEGVKTG
+394 GYRPIIGADGVKTG

-413 LLNGMNVAINHGQIT
+413 LLNGMNVAIYHGKIT

-449 HNLSSQ
+449 HHLSSQ

-462 PYNLSREQLKKAFGD
+462 PYNLSHEQLKKAFGD

-531 KNDVK
+531 KSGVK
-536 ENDSYP
+536 PADFYP
-542 IENVMADVRDY
+542 IENVKADVRDY
-553 QAYEFRTGQFD
+553 QAYEFRTGQFN
-564 LSALDAKEPNAGDAN
+564 LDELNATMPAAGDHN
-579 KDKLQKI
+579 YDKLKEI
-586 YDYETKIRTLLT
+586 YDYEQEIKSKLT
-598 DKVRMIFKSTAPVF
+598 DKVHMIFKSTAPVF
-612 DITNTEVGKVE
+612 DITNTGVDKVE

-634 KIPDNNGGATNYYL
+634 NIPSENGGATNYYL
-648 YDNVLYPVKKFP
+648 YDNVLYPVKTSP
-660 VNLSSGLAYVVL
+660 VKLSSGLTYVVF
-672 PAETQSL
+672 PAATRIL
-679 FDDQPDDATH
+679 FEQPDDTAQA
-689 TGAKITYF
+689 GAKITYF

>member
-22 EIKLTLGEKKTDSKN
+22 EIQLELEKTTSSSDV
-37 PDWSSQVVTNAKEAI
+37 WSSQVVTNAKEVI
-52 QQGDFL
+52 KEGDLL

-68 DQYAICNESGT
+68 DQYAICNESGD
-79 KIYTEGCKDNQDFY
+79 KIYTEGCKDNEDWY
-93 NCADGQKDFV
+93 DCANGQKDFV
-103 LTVTKELYEAIQD
+103 LTVTRKFYDAIQS
-116 GGLQL
+116 GGLRL
-121 QYKGLQNLNG
+121 QYKGLKNLNG
-131 CIKRIDV
+131 HIKRIFED
-138 AAGTSYKPTG
+138 GNFYEPTG
-148 NYVTEIMS
+148 SNVKNVTEIMS
-156 TPQYIENWYSDGF
+156 TPQYIENWYSGGY
-169 VLKTDHDYVDWTLR
+169 VLKTDQDYVNKTLR

-194 AFLKKNKSGWP
+194 AFLKKNDSGWP

-245 YYIAGIYVYKDGTTA
+245 YYIAGIYVYDDGTTA
-260 PNWTEDNSD
+260 PNWGEEESD
-269 IVDTYTFSD
+269 VVDTYEFSQ
-278 PIDGTSGWSDWS
+278 PIDGTSGWAN
-290 KGKIDGSFFEFEGR
+290 GKIEGSFFEFTGR
-304 GKGQP
+304 SNGQP
-309 GAVESTK
+309 GAVESPK

-323 NIIRLYLQDVHP
+323 NIIRLYLDNTASN
-335 ETQISA
+335 TQIYA
-341 TDGGDGR
+341 KDAGDGR

-355 KQDANGGFY
+355 KQVENTEKFY
-364 YQNYADC
+364 YQDFADC
-371 GSVDHY
+371 GVADHY
-377 DFELSDAITVFA
+377 DFELSDAITVF
-389 KGGDQ
+389 DEWD
-394 VYKPIIGAEGVKTG
+394 KPKTGTDGVKTG

-413 LLNGMNVAINHGQIT
+413 LLNGMNVGINHGKIW
-428 KVEIRKSMVSKYVTG
+428 KLEIRKSMVSKYVTG
-443 YAVYTG
+443 YAIYMG
-449 HNLSSQ
+449 HKLSSK

-531 KNDVK
+531 KNGVK

-542 IENVMADVRDY
+542 IENVKADVRDY
-553 QAYEFRTGQFD
+553 QAYEFRTGKFD
-564 LSALDAKEPNAGDAN
+564 LSALDAKEPTAGDAN
-579 KDKLQKI
+579 YNELNKI
-586 YDYETKIRTLLT
+586 YKYEQVIKTELT
-598 DKVRMIFKSTAPVF
+598 DARMIFKSTAPVF
-612 DITNTEVGKVE
+612 DITNTGVDMVE
-623 IINGTSNKTVL
+623 IIKGTSNKTVL
-634 KIPDNNGGATNYYL
+634 NIPSENNGATNYYL
-648 YDNVLYPVKKFP
+648 YDNVLYPVKDHS
-660 VNLSSGLAYVVL
+660 VNLSSGLAYVVF
-672 PAETQSL
+672 PAETRIL
-679 FDDQPDDATH
+679 FEKQPDETQA
-689 TGAKITYF
+689 GAKITYF

>member
-22 EIKLTLGEKKTDSKN
+22 DEIQLTWGENTSSSDG
-37 PDWSSQVVTNAKEAI
+37 WSSRVVTNAKEMI
-52 QQGDFL
+52 KQGDFL

-68 DQYAICNESGT
+68 DQYAICNESGD
-79 KIYTEGCKDNQDFY
+79 KIYTVGCKNNQNWY
-93 NCADGQKDFV
+93 NCANGQKDFV
-103 LTVTKELYEAIQD
+103 LTVTKKFYDAIQS
-116 GGLQL
+116 GGLRL
-121 QYKGLQNLNG
+121 QYKGLKSLKG
-131 CIKRIDV
+131 YIKRFED
-138 AAGTSYKPTG
+138 GNFYKPTG
-148 NYVTEIMS
+148 SNVTEIMS
-156 TPQYIENWYSDGF
+156 TPQHIENWYSNGF
-169 VLKTDHDYVDWTLR
+169 VLKTDHDYVNWTLR
-183 VVCME
+183 VVCKE

-194 AFLKKNKSGWP
+194 AFLKRNDDGWP

-232 LLRGEGLRIGGNN
+232 LLRGNGLRIGGNN
-245 YYIAGIYVYKDGTTA
+245 YYIAGIYVYNDGTMA

-269 IVDTYTFSD
+269 IVDTYTFSQ

-290 KGKIDGSFFEFEGR
+290 SGRIDGSFFEFEGR

-323 NIIRLYLQDVHP
+323 NIIRLCLQDVQP
-335 ETQISA
+335 DALISA

-348 AAYIRQR
+348 ATYIRQR

-389 KGGDQ
+389 KGDQ
-394 VYKPIIGAEGVKTG
+394 GYRPITGAAGVKTG

-413 LLNGMNVAINHGQIT
+413 LLNGMNVAIYHGKIT
-428 KVEIRKSMVSKYVTG
+428 KVEIRKSMVSKYVSG
-443 YAVYTG
+443 YAIYTG
-449 HNLSSQ
+449 HHLSSK

-462 PYNLSREQLKKAFGD
+462 PYNLSHKQLKKAFGD

-531 KNDVK
+531 KSGVK
-536 ENDSYP
+536 PADFYP
-542 IENVMADVRDY
+542 IENVKADVRDY
-553 QAYEFRTGQFD
+553 QAYEFRTGQFN
-564 LSALDAKEPNAGDAN
+564 LDELNATMPAAGDHN
-579 KDKLQKI
+579 YDKLKDI
-586 YDYETKIRTLLT
+586 YDYEQEIKSKLT
-598 DKVRMIFKSTAPVF
+598 DKVHMIFKSTAPVF
-612 DITNTEVGKVE
+612 DITNTGVGNVE
-623 IINGTSNKTVL
+623 IINSTSNKTVL
-634 KIPDNNGGATNYYL
+634 KIPSENADATNYYL
-648 YDNVLYPVKKFP
+648 YDNVLYPVKDHS
-660 VNLSSGLAYVVL
+660 VNLSSGLAYVVF
-672 PAETQSL
+672 PAETRIL
-679 FDDQPDDATH
+679 FEKQPDETQA
-689 TGAKITYF
+689 GAKITYF

>member
-22 EIKLTLGEKKTDSKN
+22 EIKLTLGEPETSSSN
-37 PDWSSQVVTNAKEAI
+37 GWSSRVVTNAKEMI
-52 QQGDFL
+52 KQGDFL

-68 DQYAICNESGT
+68 DQYAICNESGD
-79 KIYTEGCKDNQDFY
+79 KIYTVGCKNNQNWY
-93 NCADGQKDFV
+93 NCAGGQKDFV
-103 LTVTKELYEAIQD
+103 LTVTKKFYDAIKN
-116 GGLQL
+116 GGLRL
-121 QYKGLQNLNG
+121 QYKGLKNLNG
-131 CIKRIDV
+131 YIKRID
-138 AAGTSYKPTG
+138 YKPTG
-148 NYVTEIMS
+148 DNVTEIMS
-156 TPQYIENWYSDGF
+156 TPQYIKDWYSEGY
-169 VLKTDHDYVDWTLR
+169 VLHTNQDYTNQTLR

-245 YYIAGIYVYKDGTTA
+245 YYIAGIYVYDDGTTA
-260 PNWTEDNSD
+260 PNWGEEESD
-269 IVDTYTFSD
+269 IVDTYDFQNSV
-278 PIDGTSGWSDWS
+278 DGPVEGSSDWAS
-290 KGKIDGSFFEFEGR
+290 RTIAGSFFEFKGR
-304 GKGQP
+304 GQQRAIEP
-309 GAVESTK
+309 TK

-323 NIIRLYLQDVHP
+323 NIIRLYLKDTTSD
-335 ETQISA
+335 TQISA
-341 TDGGDGR
+341 KDAGDVN
-348 AAYIRQR
+348 AAYIRER
-355 KQDANGGFY
+355 KHDITNNSFY
-364 YQNYADC
+364 YQNFADC
-371 GSVDHY
+371 GVADHY
-377 DFELSDAITVFA
+377 DFELSDAITVF
-389 KGGDQ
+389 DDWD
-394 VYKPIIGAEGVKTG
+394 KPKTGTDGVKTG

-413 LLNGMNVAINHGQIT
+413 LLNGMNVGINHGKIT

-443 YAVYTG
+443 YAIYTG
-449 HNLSSQ
+449 HKLSSK

-462 PYNLSREQLKKAFGD
+462 PYNLSREQLEKAFGK

-485 KSAVTKEKTTEEG
+485 ESKVTKEETKKD

-516 TEEGINANYPYMIKL
+516 GEGINANYPYMIKL
-531 KNDVK
+531 KSGVK
-536 ENDSYP
+536 PVDFYP
-542 IENVMADVRDY
+542 IENVKADVRDY
-553 QAYEFRTGQFD
+553 QAYEFRTGKFD
-564 LSALDAKEPNAGDAN
+564 LSALDATMPAAGDHN
-579 KDKLQKI
+579 YDKLKEI
-586 YDYETKIRTLLT
+586 YDYEQDIKTDLT
-598 DKVRMIFKSTAPVF
+598 DARMIFKSTAPVF
-612 DITNTEVGKVE
+612 DITNTDVGNVE
-623 IINGTSNKTVL
+623 IINRTSNKTVL
-634 KIPDNNGGATNYYL
+634 DIPDKNNGATNYYL
-648 YDNVLYPVKKFP
+648 YDNVLYPVKKSP
-660 VNLSSGLAYVVL
+660 VKLSSGLAYVVF
-672 PAETQSL
+672 PAATRIL
-679 FDDQPDDATH
+679 FEQPDDTAQA
-689 TGAKITYF
+689 GAKITYF

>member
-22 EIKLTLGEKKTDSKN
+22 DEIPLTWGETTSSSDG
-37 PDWSSQVVTNAKEAI
+37 WSSLVVTNAGEIK
-52 QQGDFL
+52 QGDFL

-68 DQYAICNESGT
+68 DQYAICNESGD
-79 KIYTEGCKDNQDFY
+79 KIYTVGCKNNQNWY
-93 NCADGQKDFV
+93 NCADGQKYFV
-103 LTVTKELYEAIQD
+103 LTVTKKFCDDIHN
-116 GGLQL
+116 GGLLL
-121 QYKGLQNLNG
+121 QYKGLKNLKG
-131 CIKRIDV
+131 YIKRID
-138 AAGTSYKPTG
+138 YKPTG
-148 NYVTEIMS
+148 DNVTEIMS
-156 TPQYIENWYSDGF
+156 TPQYIKDWYSEGY
-169 VLKTDHDYVDWTLR
+169 VLHTNQDYTNQTLR

-245 YYIAGIYVYKDGTTA
+245 YYIAGIYVYDDGTTA
-260 PNWTEDNSD
+260 PNWGEEESD
-269 IVDTYTFSD
+269 IVDTYDFQNSV
-278 PIDGTSGWSDWS
+278 DGPVEGSSDWAS
-290 KGKIDGSFFEFEGR
+290 RTIAGSFFEFKGR
-304 GKGQP
+304 GQQRAIEP
-309 GAVESTK
+309 TK

-323 NIIRLYLQDVHP
+323 NIIRLYLKDTTSD
-335 ETQISA
+335 TQISA
-341 TDGGDGR
+341 KDAGDVN
-348 AAYIRQR
+348 AAYIRER
-355 KQDANGGFY
+355 KHDITNNSFY
-364 YQNYADC
+364 YQNFADC
-371 GSVDHY
+371 GVADHY
-377 DFELSDAITVFA
+377 DFELSDAITVF
-389 KGGDQ
+389 DDWD
-394 VYKPIIGAEGVKTG
+394 KPKTGTDGVKTG

-413 LLNGMNVAINHGQIT
+413 LLNGMNVGIKHGTIT
-428 KVEIRKSMVSKYVTG
+428 KLEIRKSMVSKYVTG
-443 YAVYTG
+443 YAIYMG
-449 HNLSSQ
+449 HKLSNT

-462 PYNLSREQLKKAFGD
+462 PYNLSREQLEKAFGD

-485 KSAVTKEKTTEEG
+485 ESKVTKEKTTEEG

-531 KNDVK
+531 KSGVK
-536 ENDSYP
+536 PADFYP
-542 IENVMADVRDY
+542 IENVKADVRDY

-564 LSALDAKEPNAGDAN
+564 LSALDAKEPTAGD
-579 KDKLQKI
+579 DKYEKLKEI
-586 YDYETKIRTLLT
+586 YDYEQEIKEDLT
-598 DKVRMIFKSTAPVF
+598 DARMIFKSTAPVF
-612 DITNTEVGKVE
+612 DITNTGVDKVE
-623 IINGTSNKTVL
+623 IIKGTSNKTVL
-634 KIPDNNGGATNYYL
+634 NIPSENNGATNYYL
-648 YDNVLYPVKKFP
+648 YDNVLYPVKKSP
-660 VNLSSGLAYVVL
+660 VKLSSGLAYVVF
-672 PAETQSL
+672 PAATRIL
-679 FDDQPDDATH
+679 FEQPDDTAQA
-689 TGAKITYF
+689 GAKITYF

>member
-22 EIKLTLGEKKTDSKN
+22 EIKLTLGEPETNSSN
-37 PDWSSQVVTNAKEAI
+37 GWSSRVVTNAKEMI
-52 QQGDFL
+52 KQGDFL

-68 DQYAICNESGT
+68 DQYAICNESGD
-79 KIYTEGCKDNQDFY
+79 KIYTVGCKNNQNWY
-93 NCADGQKDFV
+93 NCAGGQKDFV
-103 LTVTKELYEAIQD
+103 LTVTKKFYDAIQS
-116 GGLQL
+116 GGLRL
-121 QYKGLQNLNG
+121 QYKGLKHLNG
-131 CIKRIDV
+131 YIKRID
-138 AAGTSYKPTG
+138 YKPTG
-148 NYVTEIMS
+148 SNVTNVTEIMS

-169 VLKTDHDYVDWTLR
+169 VLHTDQDYVNKTLR

-245 YYIAGIYVYKDGTTA
+245 YYIAGIYVYDDGTTA

-269 IVDTYTFSD
+269 IVDTYTFSN
-278 PIDGTSGWSDWS
+278 PIDGTSDWSDWS
-290 KGKIDGSFFEFEGR
+290 SGRIDGSFFEFEGR

-323 NIIRLYLQDVHP
+323 NIIRLCLQNVQPDAL
-335 ETQISA
+335 ISA

-348 AAYIRQR
+348 ATYIRQR

-389 KGGDQ
+389 KGDQ
-394 VYKPIIGAEGVKTG
+394 GYRPITGAAGVKTG

-413 LLNGMNVAINHGQIT
+413 LLNGMNVAIYHGKIT
-428 KVEIRKSMVSKYVTG
+428 KVEIRKSMVSKYVSG
-443 YAVYTG
+443 YAIYTG
-449 HNLSSQ
+449 HHLSSK

-462 PYNLSREQLKKAFGD
+462 PYNLSHKQLKKAFGD

-531 KNDVK
+531 KNGVK
-536 ENDSYP
+536 PADFYP
-542 IENVMADVRDY
+542 IENVKADVRDY
-553 QAYEFRTGQFD
+553 QAYEFRTGQFN
-564 LSALDAKEPNAGDAN
+564 LDELNATMPAAGDHN
-579 KDKLQKI
+579 YDKLKEI
-586 YDYETKIRTLLT
+586 YDYEQEIKGKLT
-598 DKVRMIFKSTAPVF
+598 DKVHMIFKSTAPVF
-612 DITNTEVGKVE
+612 DITNNGVGNVE
-623 IINGTSNKTVL
+623 IINSTSNKTVL
-634 KIPDNNGGATNYYL
+634 KIPSENADATNYYL
-648 YDNVLYPVKKFP
+648 YDNVLYPVKDHS
-660 VNLSSGLAYVVL
+660 VNLSSGLAYVVF
-672 PAETQSL
+672 PAETRIL
-679 FDDQPDDATH
+679 FEKQPDETQA
-689 TGAKITYF
+689 GAKITYF

-705 GIEEIDMTPASVC
+705 GIEEMTPASVC

>member
-22 EIKLTLGEKKTDSKN
+22 DEIQLTWGETTSSSDG
-37 PDWSSQVVTNAKEAI
+37 WSSLVVTNAKEVI
-52 QQGDFL
+52 KEGDLL
-58 IFSFDEASSS
+58 IFSFDAASST
-68 DQYAICNESGT
+68 DQYAISNENGV
-79 KIYTEGCKDNQDFY
+79 KIYTEGCKDNEDWY
-93 NCADGQKDFV
+93 DCANGQKDFV
-103 LTVTKELYEAIQD
+103 LTVTRKFYDDIHN
-116 GGLQL
+116 GGLRL
-121 QYKGLQNLNG
+121 QYKGLKNLNG
-131 CIKRIDV
+131 HIKRFED
-138 AAGTSYKPTG
+138 GNFYKPTG
-148 NYVTEIMS
+148 SNVTEIMS
-156 TPQYIENWYSDGF
+156 TPQHIENWYSNGF
-169 VLKTDHDYVDWTLR
+169 VLKTDHDYVNWTLR
-183 VVCME
+183 VVCKE

-194 AFLKKNKSGWP
+194 AFLKRNDDGWP

-232 LLRGEGLRIGGNN
+232 LLRGNGLRIGGNN
-245 YYIAGIYVYKDGTTA
+245 YYIAGIYVYNDGTMA

-269 IVDTYTFSD
+269 IVDTYTFSQ

-290 KGKIDGSFFEFEGR
+290 SGRIDGSFFEFEGR

-323 NIIRLYLQDVHP
+323 NIIRLYLQKAQSDA
-335 ETQISA
+335 QISA

-371 GSVDHY
+371 GYVDHC

-389 KGGDQ
+389 KGDQ
-394 VYKPIIGAEGVKTG
+394 GYRPIIGADGVKTG

-413 LLNGMNVAINHGQIT
+413 LLNGMNVAIYHGQIT

-449 HNLSSQ
+449 HHLSST

-462 PYNLSREQLKKAFGD
+462 PYNLSREQLKKAFGN

-485 KSAVTKEKTTEEG
+485 QSTVTKEKKTDG
-498 NLTHYHYGIS
+498 DLTHYHYGIS
-508 FNFTKIPD
+508 FNFTKIPNG
-516 TEEGINANYPYMIKL
+516 EGINANYPYMIKL
-531 KNDVK
+531 KNGVK
-536 ENDSYP
+536 PADFYP
-542 IENVMADVRDY
+542 IENVKADVRDY

-564 LSALDAKEPNAGDAN
+564 LSALDAKEPTAGD
-579 KDKLQKI
+579 DKYEKLKEI
-586 YDYETKIRTLLT
+586 YDYEQEIKENLT
-598 DKVRMIFKSTAPVF
+598 DARMIFKSTAPVF
-612 DITNTEVGKVE
+612 DITNTGVDKVE
-623 IINGTSNKTVL
+623 IIKGTSNKTVL
-634 KIPDNNGGATNYYL
+634 NIPSENNGATNYYL
-648 YDNVLYPVKKFP
+648 YDNVLYPVKKSP
-660 VNLSSGLAYVVL
+660 VKLSSGLAYVVF
-672 PAETQSL
+672 PAATRIL
-679 FDDQPDDATH
+679 FEQPDDAAQA
-689 TGAKITYF
+689 GAKITYF

>member
-22 EIKLTLGEKKTDSKN
+22 DEIQLTWGETTSSSDG
-37 PDWSSQVVTNAKEAI
+37 WSSLVVTNAKEVI
-52 QQGDFL
+52 KEGDLL
-58 IFSFDEASSS
+58 IFSFDAASST
-68 DQYAICNESGT
+68 DQYAISNENGV
-79 KIYTEGCKDNQDFY
+79 KIYTEGCKDNEDWY
-93 NCADGQKDFV
+93 DCANGQKDFV
-103 LTVTKELYEAIQD
+103 LTVTRKFYDDIHN
-116 GGLQL
+116 GGLRL
-121 QYKGLQNLNG
+121 QYKGLKNLNG
-131 CIKRIDV
+131 HIKRFED
-138 AAGTSYKPTG
+138 GNFYKPTG
-148 NYVTEIMS
+148 SNVTEIMS
-156 TPQYIENWYSDGF
+156 TPQHIENWYSNGF
-169 VLKTDHDYVDWTLR
+169 VLKTDHDYVNWTLR
-183 VVCME
+183 VVCKE

-194 AFLKKNKSGWP
+194 AFLKRNDDGWP

-232 LLRGEGLRIGGNN
+232 LLRGNGLRIGGNN
-245 YYIAGIYVYKDGTTA
+245 YFIAGIYVYDDGTTA

-278 PIDGTSGWSDWS
+278 PIDGTSDWSDWS
-290 KGKIDGSFFEFEGR
+290 SGRIDGSFFEFEGR

-309 GAVESTK
+309 GAVESPK

-323 NIIRLYLQDVHP
+323 NIIRLYLQGAQSDA
-335 ETQISA
+335 QISA
-341 TDGGDGR
+341 TDGVDAM

-355 KQDANGGFY
+355 KQKANTNDFY
-364 YQNYADC
+364 YQNFADC
-371 GSVDHY
+371 GAVGHY
-377 DFELSDAITVFA
+377 DFELSDAITVF
-389 KGGDQ
+389 DDWD
-394 VYKPIIGAEGVKTG
+394 KPKTGTDGVKTG

-413 LLNGMNVAINHGQIT
+413 LLNGMNVGIKHGTIT
-428 KVEIRKSMVSKYVTG
+428 KLEIRKSMVSKYVTG
-443 YAVYTG
+443 YAIYMG
-449 HNLSSQ
+449 HKLSNT

-462 PYNLSREQLKKAFGD
+462 PYNLSHKQLKKAFGD

-531 KNDVK
+531 KSGVK
-536 ENDSYP
+536 PADFYP
-542 IENVMADVRDY
+542 IENVKADVRDY

-564 LSALDAKEPNAGDAN
+564 LSALDAKEPTAGD
-579 KDKLQKI
+579 DKYEKLKEI
-586 YDYETKIRTLLT
+586 YDYEQEIKEDLT
-598 DKVRMIFKSTAPVF
+598 DARMIFKSTAPVF
-612 DITNTEVGKVE
+612 DITNTGVDKVE
-623 IINGTSNKTVL
+623 IIKGTSNKTVL
-634 KIPDNNGGATNYYL
+634 NIPSENNGATNYYL
-648 YDNVLYPVKKFP
+648 YDNVLYPVKKSP
-660 VNLSSGLAYVVL
+660 VKLSSGLAYVVF
-672 PAETQSL
+672 PAATRIL
-679 FDDQPDDATH
+679 FEQPDDAAQA
-689 TGAKITYF
+689 GAKITYF

-731 VHKGLSVEGLAKGI
+731 VHKGLSVEGLATVS
-745 YIVNGKKVIIK
+745 YTHLTLPTT

>member
-22 EIKLTLGEKKTDSKN
+22 DEIQLTWGENTSSSDG
-37 PDWSSQVVTNAKEAI
+37 WSSRVVTNAKEMI
-52 QQGDFL
+52 KQGDFL
-58 IFSFDEASSS
+58 IFSFDPASSS
-68 DQYAICNESGT
+68 DQYAISNKNGD
-79 KIYTEGCKDNQDFY
+79 KIYTVGCKNNQNWY
-93 NCADGQKDFV
+93 NCADGQKYFV
-103 LTVTKELYEAIQD
+103 LTVTKKFYDAIQS
-116 GGLQL
+116 GGLRL
-121 QYKGLQNLNG
+121 QYKGLKRLKG
-131 CIKRIDV
+131 YIKRID
-138 AAGTSYKPTG
+138 YKPTG
-148 NYVTEIMS
+148 SDVTEIMS
-156 TPQYIENWYSDGF
+156 TPQYIKDWYSDGY
-169 VLKTDHDYVDWTLR
+169 VLHTDQDYVNKTLR

-194 AFLKKNKSGWP
+194 AFLKRNDDGWP

-232 LLRGEGLRIGGNN
+232 LLRGNGLRIGGNN
-245 YYIAGIYVYKDGTTA
+245 YYIAGIYVYNDGTMA

-269 IVDTYTFSD
+269 IVDTYTFSQS
-278 PIDGTSGWSDWS
+278 IDGTSGWSDWS
-290 KGKIDGSFFEFEGR
+290 SGRIDGSFFEFEGR

-309 GAVESTK
+309 GAVESLK

-335 ETQISA
+335 ETQIAA

-348 AAYIRQR
+348 ATYIRQR

-389 KGGDQ
+389 KGDQ
-394 VYKPIIGAEGVKTG
+394 GYRPIIGADGVKTG

-413 LLNGMNVAINHGQIT
+413 LLNGMNVAIYHGKIT
-428 KVEIRKSMVSKYVTG
+428 KVEIRKSMVSKYVSG
-443 YAVYTG
+443 YAIYTG
-449 HNLSSQ
+449 HHLSSK

-462 PYNLSREQLKKAFGD
+462 PYNLSHKQLKKAFGD

-485 KSAVTKEKTTEEG
+485 ESKVTKEKTTEEG

-531 KNDVK
+531 KSGVK
-536 ENDSYP
+536 PADFYP
-542 IENVMADVRDY
+542 IENVKADVRDY
-553 QAYEFRTGQFD
+553 QAYEFRTGQFN
-564 LSALDAKEPNAGDAN
+564 LDELNATMPAAGDHN
-579 KDKLQKI
+579 YDKLKEI
-586 YDYETKIRTLLT
+586 YDYEQEIKSKLT
-598 DKVRMIFKSTAPVF
+598 DKVHMIFKSTAPVF
-612 DITNTEVGKVE
+612 DITNTGVGNVE
-623 IINGTSNKTVL
+623 IINSTSNKTVL
-634 KIPDNNGGATNYYL
+634 KIPSENADATNYYL
-648 YDNVLYPVKKFP
+648 YDNVLYPVKDHS
-660 VNLSSGLAYVVL
+660 VNLSSGLAYVVF
-672 PAETQSL
+672 PAETRIL
-679 FDDQPDDATH
+679 FEKQPDETQA
-689 TGAKITYF
+689 GAKITYF

>member
-22 EIKLTLGEKKTDSKN
+22 EIQLKLEETDSEN
-37 PDWSSQVVTNAKEAI
+37 PEWSSLVVTNAGEIK
-52 QQGDFL
+52 QGDFL
-58 IFSFDEASSS
+58 IFSFDPASSS
-68 DQYAICNESGT
+68 DQYAISNKNGD
-79 KIYTEGCKDNQDFY
+79 KIYTVGCKNNRNWY
-93 NCADGQKDFV
+93 NCADGQEYFV
-103 LTVTKELYEAIQD
+103 LTVTKKFCDDIQKD
-116 GGLQL
+116 GLLL
-121 QYKGLQNLNG
+121 QYKGLQHLKG
-131 CIKRIDV
+131 YIKRID
-138 AAGTSYKPTG
+138 YKPTG
-148 NYVTEIMS
+148 SNVTNVTEIMS
-156 TPQYIENWYSDGF
+156 TPQHIENWYSDGF
-169 VLKTDHDYVDWTLR
+169 VLHTDQDYVNKTLR

-245 YYIAGIYVYKDGTTA
+245 YYIAGIYVYDDGTTA
-260 PNWTEDNSD
+260 PNWGEEDSD
-269 IVDTYTFSD
+269 IVDTYDFQNSV
-278 PIDGTSGWSDWS
+278 DGPVEGSSDWAS
-290 KGKIDGSFFEFEGR
+290 RTIAGSFFEFKGR
-304 GKGQP
+304 GQQRAIEP
-309 GAVESTK
+309 TK

-323 NIIRLYLQDVHP
+323 NIIRLYLKDTTSD
-335 ETQISA
+335 TQISA
-341 TDGGDGR
+341 KDAGDVN
-348 AAYIRQR
+348 AAYIRER
-355 KQDANGGFY
+355 KHDITNNSFY
-364 YQNYADC
+364 YQNFADC
-371 GSVDHY
+371 GVADHY
-377 DFELSDAITVFA
+377 DFELSDAITVF
-389 KGGDQ
+389 DDWD
-394 VYKPIIGAEGVKTG
+394 KPKTGTDGVKTG

-413 LLNGMNVAINHGQIT
+413 LLNGMNVGIKHGTIT
-428 KVEIRKSMVSKYVTG
+428 KLEIRKSMVSKYVTG
-443 YAVYTG
+443 YAIYMG
-449 HNLSSQ
+449 HKLSNT

-462 PYNLSREQLKKAFGD
+462 PYNLSREQLEKAFGD

-485 KSAVTKEKTTEEG
+485 ESKVTKEKTTEEG

-531 KNDVK
+531 KSGVK
-536 ENDSYP
+536 PADFYP
-542 IENVMADVRDY
+542 IENVKADVRDY

-564 LSALDAKEPNAGDAN
+564 LSALDAKEPTAGDKN
-579 KDKLQKI
+579 YDELNKI
-586 YDYETKIRTLLT
+586 YKYEQDIKTDLT
-598 DKVRMIFKSTAPVF
+598 DAHMIFKSTAPVF
-612 DITNTEVGKVE
+612 DITNTGVGNVE

-634 KIPDNNGGATNYYL
+634 NAPREDTDDPTNYYL
-648 YDNVLYPVKKFP
+648 YDNVLYPVKDKS
-660 VNLSSGLAYVVL
+660 VKLSSGLAYVVF
-672 PAETQSL
+672 PAATRIL
-679 FDDQPDDATH
+679 FEQPDDTAQA
-689 TGAKITYF
+689 GAKITYF

>member
-22 EIKLTLGEKKTDSKN
+22 DEIQLTWGEKTSSSDG
-37 PDWSSQVVTNAKEAI
+37 WSSLVVTNAGEIK
-52 QQGDFL
+52 QGDFL
-58 IFSFDEASSS
+58 IFSFDAASSS
-68 DQYAICNESGT
+68 DLYAISNKSGD
-79 KIYTEGCKDNQDFY
+79 KIYTVGCKNNQNWY
-93 NCADGQKDFV
+93 NCADGQEYFV
-103 LTVTKELYEAIQD
+103 LTVTKKFCDDIQKD
-116 GGLQL
+116 GLLL
-121 QYKGLQNLNG
+121 QYKGLQHLKG
-131 CIKRIDV
+131 YIKRID
-138 AAGTSYKPTG
+138 YKPTG
-148 NYVTEIMS
+148 DNVTNVTEIMS
-156 TPQYIENWYSDGF
+156 TPQYIKDWYSDGF
-169 VLKTDHDYVDWTLR
+169 VLHTDQDYVNKTLR

-245 YYIAGIYVYKDGTTA
+245 YYIAGIYVYDDGTTA
-260 PNWTEDNSD
+260 PNWGEEESD
-269 IVDTYTFSD
+269 IVDTYDFQNSV
-278 PIDGTSGWSDWS
+278 DGPVEGSSDWAS
-290 KGKIDGSFFEFEGR
+290 RTIAGSFFEFKGR
-304 GKGQP
+304 GQQRAIEP
-309 GAVESTK
+309 TK

-323 NIIRLYLQDVHP
+323 NIIRLYLKDTTSD
-335 ETQISA
+335 TQISA
-341 TDGGDGR
+341 KDAGDVN
-348 AAYIRQR
+348 AAYIRER
-355 KQDANGGFY
+355 KHDITNNSFY
-364 YQNYADC
+364 YQNFADC
-371 GSVDHY
+371 GVADHY
-377 DFELSDAITVFA
+377 DFELSDAITVF
-389 KGGDQ
+389 DDWD
-394 VYKPIIGAEGVKTG
+394 KPKTGTDGVKTG

-413 LLNGMNVAINHGQIT
+413 LLNGMNVGIKHGTIT
-428 KVEIRKSMVSKYVTG
+428 KLEIRKSMVSKYVTG
-443 YAVYTG
+443 YAIYMG
-449 HNLSSQ
+449 HKLSNT

-485 KSAVTKEKTTEEG
+485 ESKVTKEKTTEEG

-531 KNDVK
+531 KSGVK
-536 ENDSYP
+536 PADFYP
-542 IENVMADVRDY
+542 IENVKADVRDY
-553 QAYEFRTGQFD
+553 QAYEFRTGHFD
-564 LSALDAKEPNAGDAN
+564 LSALDATMPAAGDAN
-579 KDKLQKI
+579 YDKLKEI
-586 YDYETKIRTLLT
+586 YDYEQDIKTDLT
-598 DKVRMIFKSTAPVF
+598 DARMIFKSTAPVF
-612 DITNTEVGKVE
+612 DITNTGVDKVE

-634 KIPDNNGGATNYYL
+634 NIPSENNGATNYYL
-648 YDNVLYPVKKFP
+648 YDNVLYPVKKSP
-660 VNLSSGLAYVVL
+660 VKLSSGLAYVVF
-672 PAETQSL
+672 PAATRIL
-679 FDDQPDDATH
+679 FEQPDDTAQA
-689 TGAKITYF
+689 GAKITYF

>member
-22 EIKLTLGEKKTDSKN
+22 EIELMLEQTDSEN
-37 PDWSSQVVTNAKEAI
+37 PDWSSLVVTNAGEIK
-52 QQGDFL
+52 QGDFL
-58 IFSFDEASSS
+58 IFSFDAASSS
-68 DQYAICNESGT
+68 DQYAISNKNGD
-79 KIYTEGCKDNQDFY
+79 KIYTVGCKNNQNWY
-93 NCADGQKDFV
+93 NCADGQEYFV
-103 LTVTKELYEAIQD
+103 LTVTKKFCDDIQRD
-116 GGLQL
+116 GLLL
-121 QYKGLQNLNG
+121 QYKGLKNLKG
-131 CIKRIDV
+131 YIKRID
-138 AAGTSYKPTG
+138 YKPTG
-148 NYVTEIMS
+148 DNVTEIMS
-156 TPQYIENWYSDGF
+156 TPQYIKDWYSEGY
-169 VLKTDHDYVDWTLR
+169 VLHTNQDYTNQTLR

-245 YYIAGIYVYKDGTTA
+245 YYIAGIYVYDDGTTA
-260 PNWTEDNSD
+260 PNWGEEESD
-269 IVDTYTFSD
+269 IVDTYDFQNSV
-278 PIDGTSGWSDWS
+278 DGPVEGSSDWAS
-290 KGKIDGSFFEFEGR
+290 RTIAGSFFEFKGR
-304 GKGQP
+304 GQQRAIEP
-309 GAVESTK
+309 TK

-323 NIIRLYLQDVHP
+323 NIFRLYLKDTTSD
-335 ETQISA
+335 TQISA
-341 TDGGDGR
+341 KDAGDVN
-348 AAYIRQR
+348 AAYIRER
-355 KQDANGGFY
+355 KHDITNNSFY
-364 YQNYADC
+364 YQNFADC
-371 GSVDHY
+371 GVADHY
-377 DFELSDAITVFA
+377 DFELSDAITVF
-389 KGGDQ
+389 DDWD
-394 VYKPIIGAEGVKTG
+394 KPKTGTDGVKTG

-413 LLNGMNVAINHGQIT
+413 LLNGMNVGIKHGTIT
-428 KVEIRKSMVSKYVTG
+428 KLEIRKSMVSKYVTG
-443 YAVYTG
+443 YAIYMG
-449 HNLSSQ
+449 HKLSNT

-462 PYNLSREQLKKAFGD
+462 PYNLSHKQLKKAFGD

-531 KNDVK
+531 KSGVK
-536 ENDSYP
+536 PADFYP
-542 IENVMADVRDY
+542 IENVKADVRDY

-564 LSALDAKEPNAGDAN
+564 LSALDAKEPTAGD
-579 KDKLQKI
+579 DKYEKLKEI
-586 YDYETKIRTLLT
+586 YDYEQEIKEDLT
-598 DKVRMIFKSTAPVF
+598 DARMIFKSTAPVF
-612 DITNTEVGKVE
+612 DITNTGVDKVE
-623 IINGTSNKTVL
+623 IIKGTSNKTVL
-634 KIPDNNGGATNYYL
+634 NIPSENNGATNYYL
-648 YDNVLYPVKKFP
+648 YDNVLYPVKKSP
-660 VNLSSGLAYVVL
+660 VKLSSGLAYVVF
-672 PAETQSL
+672 PAATRIL
-679 FDDQPDDATH
+679 FEQPDDAAQA
-689 TGAKITYF
+689 GAKITYF